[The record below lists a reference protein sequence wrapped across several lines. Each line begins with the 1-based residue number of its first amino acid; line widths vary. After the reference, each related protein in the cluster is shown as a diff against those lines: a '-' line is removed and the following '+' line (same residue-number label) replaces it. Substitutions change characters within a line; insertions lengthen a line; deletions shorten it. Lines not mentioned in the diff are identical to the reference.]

1 MGRLRSRFRGLQWRL
16 TLSYTLL
23 TVAAV
28 LAIGVTFVTLV
39 NRFIFDSSVFP
50 AMVASDLTGVAPQA
64 TPYLLRNPV
73 DQAGL
78 RRWLMSDEW
87 ARSMRLPYDV
97 GLATGSGGFV
107 AVVDRTGR
115 VVAAAY
121 DRPAPGEPLAD
132 RLSPAGRAVLQ
143 AALAGELD
151 QSRLAIHDP
160 NGTLAAAAPIVGP
173 DGQTIGALVAEP
185 DVGAVLTTV
194 WTRALSGFLLGA
206 IVLTVVFG
214 ALGTLFGY
222 AWVRWLT
229 GRLRV
234 LTDAVEAWGRGDLD
248 VVARDASDDEIGR
261 LARQLNSMA
270 EQLRGLLEARQALAI
285 VEERQRLARDLH
297 DAVKQQVFATAMQVG
312 AARALLDRDA
322 GAAKEHLVEA
332 ERLATDAQQELTA
345 LIRELRPA
353 ALVDKGLVGALGDW
367 VRDWSRQTKIAAE
380 VRAQGT
386 RATPLAIEQAIFR
399 VAQEALANVA
409 KHSGATAVELQLV
422 WQGDSLELS
431 VSDNG
436 HGFPVDRAAGKG
448 MGLSTMRERVEALG
462 GTLRVESSAEGTQA
476 EAWVPMAGVT
486 ATAQMPAPALPSPF
500 GRGRG

>member
-39 NRFIFDSSVFP
+39 NRVIFDSSVFP
-50 AMVASDLTGVAPQA
+50 AIVASDLTGVAPQA

-87 ARSMRLPYDV
+87 ARSMRLPFDV
-97 GLATGSGGFV
+97 GLATGSTGFV

-121 DRPAPGEPLAD
+121 DRPAPGAPLAD
-132 RLSPAGRAVLQ
+132 RLSPGGRAVVQ

-151 QSRLAIHDP
+151 QSRLAIHEP

-194 WTRALSGFLLGA
+194 WTRAISGFLLGA
-206 IVLTVVFG
+206 IILTVVFG
-214 ALGTLFGY
+214 LLGTLFGY
-222 AWVRWLT
+222 VWARWLT
-229 GRLRV
+229 RRLRV
-234 LTDAVEAWGRGDLD
+234 LTGAVNAWSRGDLD
-248 VVARDASDDEIGR
+248 VVARDASEDEIGQ
-261 LARQLNSMA
+261 LARQLNDMA
-270 EQLRGLLEARQALAI
+270 EQLRALLETRQALAI

-312 AARALLDRDA
+312 AARALLERDA

-353 ALVDKGLVGALGDW
+353 ALVDKGLVGALADW

-409 KHSGATAVELQLV
+409 KHSGASAVELQLV
-422 WQGDSLELS
+422 WQDNALELLAT
-431 VSDNG
+431 DNG
-436 HGFPVDRAAGKG
+436 HGFPIDRAMGKG

-462 GTLRVESSAEGTQA
+462 GTLRIESDGDGTRVA
-476 EAWVPMAGVT
+476 AWVPVPAMT
-486 ATAQMPAPALPSPF
+486 ATTRTDEPSIPSPS
-500 GRGRG
+500 GRG